1 MFRIRPARPRA
12 RGFSLIEVL
21 VVVAIIL
28 IIAAISIPQFLRAR
42 MKANEASAVSSL
54 RTITTVQ
61 VTYVSTYQV
70 GYAPALAALG
80 PPIGGGAPSAASA
93 DLLDSVLASGIKNGY
108 SFVYNVL
115 DVDGNGQPDL
125 YTVNA
130 NPVSPGQ
137 TGERFFYVDQTHV
150 LRFALGGPADATS
163 EPVPK

>member
-1 MFRIRPARPRA
+1 MLRIRPARPRA

-21 VVVAIIL
+21 VVVAVIL

-42 MKANEASAVSSL
+42 MKANEASAISAL

-61 VTYVSTYQV
+61 VTYVSTYQA
-70 GYAPALAALG
+70 GYAPSLAALG
-80 PPIGGGAPSAASA
+80 PPIGGGAPSAAAA
-93 DLLDSVLASGIKNGY
+93 DLIDSVLASGIKNGY

-115 DVDGNGQPDL
+115 DADGNGQPDL

-150 LRFALGGPADATS
+150 LRFALGGPADSSS

>member
-1 MFRIRPARPRA
+1 MLARRRVRPRA
-12 RGFSLIEVL
+12 RGFSLLELL
-21 VVVAIIL
+21 VVVAVLL
-28 IIAAISIPQFLRAR
+28 IIAAIAIPQFLRAR

-61 VTYVSTYQV
+61 VTYASTYQQ
-70 GYAPALAALG
+70 GYAPSLRALG
-80 PPIGGGAPSAASA
+80 PPIGGGAPSAEAA
-93 DLLDSVLASGIKNGY
+93 DLIDSVLASGIKNGY

-115 DVDGNGQPDL
+115 EGADGQPQR

-130 NPVSPGQ
+130 NPVAPGQ

-150 LRFALGGPADATS
+150 LRFALDGPAGASS